1 LAKQTFLEVKRYL
14 FNIYIK
20 EKVIIR

>member
-1 LAKQTFLEVKRYL
+1 LAEHPFLEVKRYL

-20 EKVIIR
+20 VKVIIK